1 MSGVGLMMSGYPMI
15 KSFFGFKDLFLVVC
29 FSLPLLTWWDSWHI
43 MYMSL
48 KTSVFLTWS
57 LSSASMNKVF
67 KFIGRTC
74 DAYITVFDMYERA
87 GQLYLDEFCKA
98 VMFFEI
104 IKIIQSLC

>member
-1 MSGVGLMMSGYPMI
+1 
-15 KSFFGFKDLFLVVC
+15 
-29 FSLPLLTWWDSWHI
+29 
-43 MYMSL
+43 
-48 KTSVFLTWS
+48 
-57 LSSASMNKVF
+57 MNKVF
-67 KFIGRTC
+67 RFIGRTC